1 MKKFK
6 SIVTALLV
14 ISMSGS
20 LLIGCGNSQTSQLSA
35 NPQKEYEL
43 KFPSFWVGKDSKAK
57 VIGDL
62 ITKFN
67 EENKG
72 KIKVTVEEIADY
84 NAYEDKM
91 KTSIATNSVPDIFI
105 FKSGT
110 IADVYYKSGKLMDL
124 TSYMNDGWK
133 DAFVGTSVK
142 DSTYNNKVLSIPY
155 EYGVTPVIYNQ
166 SLLTKAGI
174 TSFPKTYTEFFD
186 MCDKLQ
192 AKGIIPMSQMTGE
205 NAWTSMLW
213 YSQLVVSIGGPDVYS
228 RGLSDPAFLE
238 AAKVLQ
244 KMYKYTTKDAVGA
257 TAAVSSGHFLN
268 GDTAMILNGPWY
280 IGTIKAQGKNALYD
294 NVSIAPAP
302 MYEGGQGKDN
312 GYIGFVQSNLG
323 AAKQTDKGK
332 EAAVVKFLKYLTDPT
347 NIKTIS
353 TQSGAMFVIKT
364 DVKADDKVEKL
375 QGMMMAQTNSAPYV
389 VPHFQLMVK
398 AAVGNEFPQALAG
411 LVAGTKTPQ
420 QFIDQLK
427 AKDK

>member
-1 MKKFK
+1 MKRFK
-6 SIVTALLV
+6 SIVTVLLAL
-14 ISMSGS
+14 SMSGS
-20 LLIGCGNSQTSQLSA
+20 LLVGCGSSQTTQTAGS
-35 NPQKEYEL
+35 QKEYEL

-67 EENKG
+67 EANKG

-91 KTSIATNSVPDIFI
+91 KTSIATNSVPDLFI

-110 IADVYYKSGKLMDL
+110 IADVYYKSGKLMDF
-124 TSYMNDGWK
+124 TSYMNAGWK
-133 DAFVGTSVK
+133 DAFIGTSIK
-142 DSTYNNKVLSIPY
+142 DSTYNNQVLSIPY
-155 EYGVTPVIYNQ
+155 EYGVAPVIYNQ
-166 SLLTKAGI
+166 ALLTKAGI

-186 MCDKLQ
+186 MCDKLE
-192 AKGIIPMSQMTGE
+192 AKGIIPMSQMTGD

-238 AAKVLQ
+238 AAKEIQ
-244 KMYKYTTKDAVGA
+244 KMYKYTTKDAIGA
-257 TAAVSSGHFLN
+257 TAAVASGHFLN
-268 GDTAMILNGPWY
+268 GETAMIMNGPWY
-280 IGTIKAQGKNALYD
+280 IGTIKSQGKNNLYD
-294 NVSIAPAP
+294 NVSVAPAP
-302 MYEGGQGKDN
+302 MYEGGLGKDN

-332 EAAVVKFLKYLTDPT
+332 EAAVIKFLKYLTDPT

-353 TQSGAMFVIKT
+353 TDSGSMFVIKT
-364 DVKADDKVEKL
+364 TADASDKVEKL
-375 QGMMMAQTNSAPYV
+375 QGMMTTQTNSAPYV
-389 VPHFQLMVK
+389 VPHFQVMEK

-411 LVAGTKTPQ
+411 LVSGNKTPQ